1 MRKLLRTS
9 GSIIAV
15 LAGMSAAAAFAQDN
29 AKEAPG
35 PGASQGEIVVT
46 GTRRKPKAKSRRRSS
61 RPKANARPP
70 SSKPRPANGRLPPKR
85 RRPAW
90 CPRRSPLVTCRR

>member
-29 AKEAPG
+29 AKEAPQ

-46 GTRRKPKAKSRRRSS
+46 GTLIRNANLESS
-61 RPKANARPP
+61 SPVAVISADWPQQQRPSVVRA
-70 SSKPRPANGRLPPKR
+70 GVERL
-85 RRPAW
+85 
-90 CPRRSPLVTCRR
+90 